1 MNTPAVNIEREVAF
15 YEDFQDAINAR
26 RDLLDAGYRPSQL
39 TLMDAPAARLSRL
52 LGGPPIPEALG
63 GAIVGAFLTSTLAF
77 HPALAPLLDPFS
89 VTFVPILLV
98 GAALGAIVSYFIADR
113 SRPAIVDRMVR
124 EGEYVLVVPVAPR
137 WRYRVEHLIA
147 RHHPRALDRAA

>member
-1 MNTPAVNIEREVAF
+1 MDATPLHTERELAV

-26 RDLLDAGYRPSQL
+26 SDLLDAGYRPSQL

-52 LGGPPIPEALG
+52 LGGPQIPEALG
-63 GAIVGAFLTSTLAF
+63 GAIVGALLTSTLAF

-89 VTFVPILLV
+89 ATFVPILLL

-113 SRPAIVDRMVR
+113 SRPAIVDRIVR

-137 WRYRVEHLIA
+137 RRYRIEQLIA